1 MCWNQYVSI
10 NTFVFGIFTLILIFF
25 NNLYSPYKLHE
36 FKRFGTYFFF
46 MSFISIQAIEYV
58 LWKNLKNDK
67 INHQYSFYA
76 AVLLFIQ
83 PVASLFMIDNL
94 FLRFIMIILYLLF
107 MSYNNGKLKLDINKK
122 NYYSSISKSGH
133 LKWEW
138 LGNWL
143 NMNDYKGYIWLFFL
157 FFSLILNKDYF
168 FTVCALFL
176 LIISKYYYD
185 KDKTPGSLWCWSVN
199 IIVLWYLIKL
209 LIWLPYKEHG
219 VCN

>member
-1 MCWNQYVSI
+1 
-10 NTFVFGIFTLILIFF
+10 
-25 NNLYSPYKLHE
+25 
-36 FKRFGTYFFF
+36 
-46 MSFISIQAIEYV
+46 MSFISMQAIEYV

-133 LKWEW
+133 LKWDW

-157 FFSLILNKDYF
+157 LFSLILNKDYF
-168 FTVCALFL
+168 FTVCVLFL

-185 KDKTPGSLWCWSVN
+185 KDKTSGSLWCWSVN